1 MFDLITAFTEVTTY
15 TALVD
20 VGDIAEVLEN
30 EILFLLFLLFSDHRK
45 FRYLEKLALGNY
57 FEICRHLSYPGS
69 LLSALEVL
77 FLIF

>member
-30 EILFLLFLLFSDHRK
+30 EILFLLFSDHRK
-45 FRYLEKLALGNY
+45 FRYLEKLALGNF

-77 FLIF
+77 FFIF

>member
-1 MFDLITAFTEVTTY
+1 VFDLITAFTEVTTY

-30 EILFLLFLLFSDHRK
+30 EILFLLFSDHRK
-45 FRYLEKLALGNY
+45 FRYLEKLALGNF

-77 FLIF
+77 FFIF

>member
-1 MFDLITAFTEVTTY
+1 VFDLITAFTEVTTY

-30 EILFLLFLLFSDHRK
+30 EILFLLFSDHRK

>member
-30 EILFLLFLLFSDHRK
+30 EILFLLFSDHRK